1 VPASLGVGR
10 TAAAR
15 HGLYDLDL
23 FALLGQFVATDKD
36 EPAVADTGPF
46 FWGGFWGGWVR
57 GILRSVHG

>member
-46 FWGGFWGGWVR
+46 FWGEWVR

>member
-46 FWGGFWGGWVR
+46 FWGEWVRWVR